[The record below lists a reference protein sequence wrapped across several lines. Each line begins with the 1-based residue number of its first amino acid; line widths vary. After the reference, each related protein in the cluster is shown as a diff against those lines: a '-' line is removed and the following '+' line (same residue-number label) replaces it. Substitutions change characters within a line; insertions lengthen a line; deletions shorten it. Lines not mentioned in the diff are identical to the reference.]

1 MNMRSNHRLAATLIL
16 LALSAAGCAEIQRAG
31 EDIARQSGNPRLAG
45 AIHGVGNVVGSL
57 LPIGYEEEMSIG
69 QAMALQVVARYG
81 GVVDQPELVRY
92 VNLVARAVANTS
104 DRPDIPYRVAILEHD
119 SINAFAAPAGYIF
132 VTRGLLKQIRNEA
145 ELAAVL
151 GHEIAHVSQKHILD
165 VIQRSKRLAG
175 VTEAGLS
182 YATSNPAAFKTIIDG
197 AVKKLL
203 DEGLDQEKETEAD
216 AVGEVFAA
224 RVGYDAEA
232 YVGLLARL
240 RDLKGDDRALFKTH
254 PNFSARIEAVRNTI
268 HSKRLAATGVLLQE
282 RFLRMT
288 KRV

>member
-1 MNMRSNHRLAATLIL
+1 MRNNHVVTASL
-16 LALSAAGCAEIQRAG
+16 LALSLTVAGCAEVQRAG
-31 EDIARQSGNPRLAG
+31 EDLARQSGNPRLAG

-57 LPIGYEEEMSIG
+57 FPIGYEEESSIG

-165 VIQRSKRLAG
+165 IIQRSKRLAG

-182 YATSNPAAFKTIIDG
+182 YATSNPAAFKNVIDG

-203 DEGLDQEKETEAD
+203 DEGLDQGKEMEAD
-216 AVGEVFAA
+216 TIGEVFAA
-224 RVGYDAEA
+224 RVGYEPDA
-232 YVGLLARL
+232 YVGLLTRL
-240 RDLKGDDRALFKTH
+240 RELKGDDRALFKTH
-254 PNFSARIEAVRNTI
+254 PNFSARIEAVQKTI
-268 HSKRLAATGVLLQE
+268 QGKQLTPTGVVLQE
-282 RFLRMT
+282 RFSRMT

>member
-1 MNMRSNHRLAATLIL
+1 MPNKRRIL
-16 LALSAAGCAEIQRAG
+16 VSLVACALALGGCAEMQRAA
-31 EDIARQSGNPRLAG
+31 EDAAKQSGNPRLAG
-45 AIHGVGNVVGSL
+45 AIKGAGNVVGSL
-57 LPIGYEEEMSIG
+57 LPIGYEEESSIG
-69 QAMALQVVARYG
+69 QAMALQVMARYG

-92 VNLVARAVANTS
+92 VNLVGRAVANTS

-132 VTRGLLKQIRNEA
+132 LTRGLLKQIRNEA

-151 GHEIAHVSQKHILD
+151 GHEIAHVSEKHILD

-182 YATSNPAAFKTIIDG
+182 YATNNPGAFKGVIDG

-203 DEGLDQEKETEAD
+203 DEGLDQDKETEAD
-216 AVGEVFAA
+216 RVGEVFAT
-224 RVGYDAEA
+224 RVGYDSGA
-232 YVGLLARL
+232 YVALLTRL
-240 RDLKGDDRALFKTH
+240 RELKGDDQAFFKTH
-254 PNFSARIEAVRNTI
+254 PNFSARIEAVQQTI
-268 HSKRLAATGVLLQE
+268 RTRHLPATGLLLQD
-282 RFLRMT
+282 RFVRMT

>member
-1 MNMRSNHRLAATLIL
+1 MRSNHG
-16 LALSAAGCAEIQRAG
+16 LSATMIALVLTVAGCAEMQRAG

-57 LPIGYEEEMSIG
+57 LPIGYEEESSIG

-182 YATSNPAAFKTIIDG
+182 YATSNPGTFKTVIDG

-216 AVGEVFAA
+216 AVGEVFAT
-224 RVGYDAEA
+224 RVGYDAQA
-232 YVGLLARL
+232 YVGLLTRL
-240 RDLKGDDRALFKTH
+240 REMKGDDRALFKTH
-254 PNFSARIEAVRNTI
+254 PNFSARIEAVQKTMQDK
-268 HSKRLAATGVLLQE
+268 HLASTGVLLQE
-282 RFLRMT
+282 RFLRLT